1 VRLAASVACVLVSAA
16 CGSSAP
22 VAHAPEAPVDTTA
35 ADRARAGELA
45 QVEDDA
51 LGWLAAADPRLAARS
66 GAAGS
71 RAAMEG
77 IGYDAM
83 MAEDAA
89 AKFRGSSLD
98 LFAFRARAHA
108 LEEAAKTVAKLAGP
122 LPDVGPVGS
131 ALARPRLERELLERL
146 IAEEHARAEDEARLG
161 DASGDLVRGIVST
174 WTAPATPQEVPE
186 RDAWVSQHLLDIR
199 DSLRGTRPHAGPPDL
214 GVALY
219 PLEQL
224 LGPGAYPKTSAAI
237 VWVRMAIDADPR
249 AVPRLPSAELL
260 ARQGKAHLGLEL
272 TPAALPA
279 RLEALEARMRE
290 VAERALEQA
299 GPEGRRAVESKA
311 RALVLAEGP
320 CAPVADT
327 RVRAMAPPP
336 ERAAVCGALRALSDE
351 PSRAA
356 ALVALHDD
364 VVLSFAAVVPSPPL
378 RTRLLSRNEDDDF
391 DALERAARE
400 RPIVVLGVALAA
412 ELLYGG
418 DVTGADERLAAWRA
432 LGEVPLDVA
441 ARELHASRP

>member
-1 VRLAASVACVLVSAA
+1 VLVSAA

-22 VAHAPEAPVDTTA
+22 APHAPEAPVDPTV

-45 QVEDDA
+45 QVEDEA

-66 GAAGS
+66 GATGS

-83 MAEDAA
+83 MAEDPA

-122 LPDVGPVGS
+122 LPEVGPVGS

-146 IAEEHARAEDEARLG
+146 IAEERARAEDEARLG

-174 WTAPATPQEVPE
+174 WTPPATPQEVPE
-186 RDAWVSQHLLDIR
+186 RDGWVSQHLLEIR
-199 DSLRGTRPHAGPPDL
+199 DSLRGPRPHAGPPDL

-237 VWVRMAIDADPR
+237 VWVRMAIDADTR

-260 ARQGKAHLGLEL
+260 ARQGKAHLGLDL
-272 TPAALPA
+272 TPVTLPA
-279 RLEALEARMRE
+279 RLEAVEARMRE
-290 VAERALEQA
+290 VAVRALDQA

-311 RALVLAEGP
+311 RSLVLAEGA

-351 PSRAA
+351 PSKAA
-356 ALVALHDD
+356 ALVALHHD
-364 VVLSFAAVVPSPPL
+364 VGQSFAAGGPSPPL

-412 ELLYGG
+412 EILYGG
-418 DVTGADERLAAWRA
+418 DVTGADQRLAAWRA
-432 LGEVPLDVA
+432 LGEAPLDVV

>member
-1 VRLAASVACVLVSAA
+1 
-16 CGSSAP
+16 
-22 VAHAPEAPVDTTA
+22 VDTTI

-45 QVEDDA
+45 QVEDEA
-51 LGWLAAADPRLAARS
+51 IGWLAAADPRLAARA
-66 GAAGS
+66 GTTGS

-83 MAEDAA
+83 MAEDSAA
-89 AKFRGSSLD
+89 RFRAGSLD

-122 LPDVGPVGS
+122 LPEVGPVGS

-146 IAEEHARAEDEARLG
+146 IAEERARAEDEARLG

-174 WTAPATPQEVPE
+174 WTAPATPREVPE
-186 RDAWVSQHLLDIR
+186 RDAWVSQHLLEIR
-199 DSLRGTRPHAGPPDL
+199 DSLKGPSPHSGPPDL

-237 VWVRMAIDADPR
+237 VWVKVAIDADMR
-249 AVPRLPSAELL
+249 AVPRRPSAEML
-260 ARQGKAHLGLEL
+260 ARQGKAHLGVDLVA
-272 TPAALPA
+272 AALPA
-279 RLEALEARMRE
+279 RLEAVEARMRE
-290 VAERALEQA
+290 LAQQALDQA
-299 GPEGRRAVESKA
+299 GPDGRRAVESRA
-311 RALVLAEGP
+311 RSLVLAEGT

-336 ERAAVCGALRALSDE
+336 ERAAVCGALRALADE
-351 PSRAA
+351 GSHAA

-391 DALERAARE
+391 DSLERAARE

-418 DVTGADERLAAWRA
+418 DVAGADGRLAAWRA
-432 LGEVPLDVA
+432 LGEAPLDVV
-441 ARELHASRP
+441 AREIRASRP